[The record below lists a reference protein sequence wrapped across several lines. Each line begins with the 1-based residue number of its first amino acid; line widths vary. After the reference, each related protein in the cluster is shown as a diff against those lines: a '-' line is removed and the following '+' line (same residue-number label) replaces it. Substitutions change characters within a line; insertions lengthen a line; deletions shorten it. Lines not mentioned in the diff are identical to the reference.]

1 MTNEQLVALIRAHEN
16 EAERMLALWEQNKGF
31 ISKIALKYSGHAEM
45 DDLRQEGYLGLC
57 EAVRHYDSEKGIPFI
72 NYAAFWI
79 RQGMIRYID
88 NCGNVVRIPS
98 HARQD
103 IQKYKRISGEYLK
116 YYGSEPSEREL
127 CALLGVSRKKLRRL
141 QEDAGMERIQSLSA
155 PIGEEGEDLTLGDT
169 VASGEDLEDECVR
182 RLDREAMKR
191 ELWIAIDSLPAD
203 QAHVIQRRYMDGL
216 TLRETGERQGVSA
229 EYVRNISDKAMRTLR
244 LPRRS
249 RKYRAYY
256 EQYLATAP
264 VHHVGVADFQRTWT
278 SEVELQA
285 IKTF

>member
-16 EAERMLALWEQNKGF
+16 EAERMLDLWEQNKGF
-31 ISKIALKYSGHAEM
+31 ISKIALKYSGHAET

-57 EAVRHYDSEKGIPFI
+57 EAVQHYDLEKGIPFI

-79 RQGMIRYID
+79 RQGMVRYID

-98 HARQD
+98 HAKQD

-116 YYGSEPSEREL
+116 YYGSKPSEREL
-127 CALLGVSRKKLRRL
+127 CALLGVNCKKLHRL

-169 VASGEDLEDECVR
+169 VASGEDLEDECIR

-203 QAHVIQRRYMDGL
+203 QAHVIRRRYMDGL
-216 TLRETGERQGVSA
+216 TLRETGERQG
-229 EYVRNISDKAMRTLR
+229 
-244 LPRRS
+244 
-249 RKYRAYY
+249 
-256 EQYLATAP
+256 YLLN
-264 VHHVGVADFQRTWT
+264 VYG
-278 SEVELQA
+278 
-285 IKTF
+285 I